1 MRFQPCARGR
11 KNGGRRRKFDP
22 FPVSSFE
29 RGVRAT
35 IAPNVSDTFHKF
47 SPSSERRNK
56 LFYGFVAIARINER
70 NEQKAG
76 EQKFDAIFGHLSK
89 LQMFRSTVDERV
101 ELTTSGTGEEQS
113 ISSEG
118 KVDRVF
124 LHCSRGFG
132 ILLRFSFDRRCSS
145 ITETRRNYGIVN
157 ARRSFR
163 VNVPRWIK
171 ITTNDRRL
179 SEESSRL
186 ELLLRV
192 SARLQHGVTRKEIGD
207 HPFVASV
214 VRVDSLERKGII
226 NFLFLIRYN
235 FYYAIW
241 NDFDDLSN
249 RDNDIAKTTS
259 RRNVANSIFSR
270 EIIKN

>member
-1 MRFQPCARGR
+1 
-11 KNGGRRRKFDP
+11 
-22 FPVSSFE
+22 
-29 RGVRAT
+29 
-35 IAPNVSDTFHKF
+35 
-47 SPSSERRNK
+47 
-56 LFYGFVAIARINER
+56 
-70 NEQKAG
+70 
-76 EQKFDAIFGHLSK
+76 
-89 LQMFRSTVDERV
+89 MFRETVDERV

-124 LHCSRGFG
+124 LRCSRGFG
-132 ILLRFSFDRRCSS
+132 ILLRSSFDRRCSS

-179 SEESSRL
+179 SVESSRL

-214 VRVDSLERKGII
+214 VRVDFLERKGII
-226 NFLFLIRYN
+226 NFLFLIR
-235 FYYAIW
+235 
-241 NDFDDLSN
+241 FDTIFITRFGTISTTF
-249 RDNDIAKTTS
+249 RIKTTILRRRYRDEMS
-259 RRNVANSIFSR
+259 RIRYSI
-270 EIIKN
+270 EK

>member
-1 MRFQPCARGR
+1 MADVVVNSTRFPYPRSKEVFAQRSLQTSRTPSINFLLREKEQAVLRIRCDCSN
-11 KNGGRRRKFDP
+11 K
-22 FPVSSFE
+22 
-29 RGVRAT
+29 RAKR
-35 IAPNVSDTFHKF
+35 AKS
-47 SPSSERRNK
+47 
-56 LFYGFVAIARINER
+56 
-70 NEQKAG
+70 G

-89 LQMFRSTVDERV
+89 LQMFRETVDERV

-132 ILLRFSFDRRCSS
+132 ILLRSSFDRRCSS

-179 SEESSRL
+179 SVESSRL

-214 VRVDSLERKGII
+214 VRVDFLERKGII
-226 NFLFLIRYN
+226 NFLFLIR
-235 FYYAIW
+235 
-241 NDFDDLSN
+241 FDTIFITRFGTISTTF
-249 RDNDIAKTTS
+249 RIKTTILRRRYRDEMS
-259 RRNVANSIFSR
+259 RIRYSV
-270 EIIKN
+270 EK